1 MDALHPHTLSYSKF
15 NKVVTT
21 PNIPVAMTIAG
32 SDSGGGAG
40 IQADLRT
47 FAFHCVHGTCAIT
60 CVTAQNTLGV
70 TRVDA
75 LPPASVVAQIQAV
88 VEDIGV
94 QAVKTGM
101 LLNQEIIAAVAQQLE
116 ALAIDKLVV
125 DPVMVSRT
133 GAQLIDDAAVATM
146 RDKLIPLAS
155 IVTPN
160 RYEVQILTGLEM
172 NSLDDMKAA
181 AERIYQLGAKAVLIK
196 GGGMAGDLRGVD
208 IWFDGDRMETLTTTL
223 VDTTNTHGTGCTLA
237 AAIAANLA
245 LSQERLT
252 AVRQGKEYVTTALKH
267 SLSIGK
273 GQGPVGH
280 FFPLVNNL

>member
-1 MDALHPHTLSYSKF
+1 
-15 NKVVTT
+15 
-21 PNIPVAMTIAG
+21 MTIAG

-75 LPPASVVAQIQAV
+75 LPLDSISAQIEAV
-88 VEDIGV
+88 VTDIPV

-101 LLNQEIIAAVAQQLE
+101 LLSSEIIRLTAKKLT
-116 ALAIDKLVV
+116 ALGFSNLVV

-133 GAQLIDDAAVATM
+133 GAQLIDDQAIATL
-146 RDKLIPLAS
+146 KQQLLPIAK

-160 RYEVQILTGLEM
+160 RYEAQILADIKIHTLE
-172 NSLDDMKAA
+172 DMQQS
-181 AERIYQLGAKAVLIK
+181 AEIIYRLGARAVLVK
-196 GGGMAGDLRGVD
+196 GGSMPGDLRGVD
-208 IWFDGDRMETLTTTL
+208 VYFDGETCTTL
-223 VDTTNTHGTGCTLA
+223 RTEMVHTQHTHGTGCTLSS
-237 AAIAANLA
+237 AIAANLA
-245 LSQERLT
+245 L
-252 AVRQGKEYVTTALKH
+252 GKPLSLATHLAKNYVTTALKH
-267 SLSIGK
+267 ALAIGK

-280 FFPLVNNL
+280 FYPLLTMPAGM